1 MQVVSGGNGVAGPL
15 GTSNAYGAIS
25 DERETTSGARETSQ
39 KLLIAT
45 DEEVTEVIDAI
56 TGATWNTRNS
66 IMECLFFDSLEE
78 HADEIPDYRPP
89 GQA

>member
-1 MQVVSGGNGVAGPL
+1 MSDGNRASGLVSA
-15 GTSNAYGAIS
+15 
-25 DERETTSGARETSQ
+25 SGAREDSSGEREAASGTREASQ

-45 DEEVTEVIDAI
+45 DEEIAGVVDAI

-66 IMECLFFDSLEE
+66 IMEGLFFDSLEE
-78 HADEIPDYRPP
+78 HAGEIPDYRPP

>member
-1 MQVVSGGNGVAGPL
+1 MSDGSRASGLVSA
-15 GTSNAYGAIS
+15 SGAREDSS
-25 DERETTSGARETSQ
+25 DVRETASDARETSQ

-45 DEEVTEVIDAI
+45 DEEIAGVVDAI

-66 IMECLFFDSLEE
+66 IMEGLFFDSLEE
-78 HADEIPDYRPP
+78 HAGEIPDYRPP

>member
-1 MQVVSGGNGVAGPL
+1 MNDGSDVAGPR
-15 GTSNAYGAIS
+15 GASDAREAIGNERKTASNA
-25 DERETTSGARETSQ
+25 REASQ

-45 DEEVTEVIDAI
+45 DEEIAGVVDAI

-66 IMECLFFDSLEE
+66 IMEGLFFDSLEE
-78 HADEIPDYRPP
+78 HAGEIPDYRPP